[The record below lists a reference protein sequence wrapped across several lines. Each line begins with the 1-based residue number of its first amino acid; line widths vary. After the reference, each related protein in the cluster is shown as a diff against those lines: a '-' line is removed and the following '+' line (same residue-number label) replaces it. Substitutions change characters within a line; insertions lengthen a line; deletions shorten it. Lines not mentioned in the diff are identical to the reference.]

1 MRNPVLVAGDLVTA
15 YGRGIDAAWQGLLSG
30 RTALAVSGRI
40 AFPGGAD
47 KTPLGLVP
55 DVDPRSGPAVL
66 QMLEPMLRGLLPQ
79 IPAESLI
86 LLATTTGEIECL
98 EAATLKQAGAPA
110 IDASDP
116 GRLLEKLCA
125 LCGLP
130 RGRILSAACA
140 SSTIAVAQ
148 AAALISSGTEESV
161 LVIACDAVSEFVYAG
176 FATMNALDPAGARP
190 FDRDRQG
197 LNLGEA
203 AAVAL
208 VMSDARAARE
218 RRPVMGRIAGW
229 AASNDA
235 SHVTRPDTTGGQLAR
250 AARRA
255 MERAGVA
262 PDQIGFISA
271 HGTGTGYNDA
281 MEMAAFRSVFSARP
295 VFSLKGA
302 LGHTLGAAGLVE
314 ILICLRA
321 LSEGVVPPT
330 VGLRQPDDCA
340 SGWVS
345 ECPTPL
351 APDGCRA
358 ALTTNSGFGGINAAL
373 VLALDQVGP
382 DGPGLSSTLAFPAA
396 LLSSERISDG
406 NKQGEQASRL
416 FGDWPSRS
424 NRHMHGRDA
433 HAPCGLV
440 APADNFG
447 NEPPSSGIGWITGT
461 AYGLVRHGETLPRA
475 DKQAGAGIAGSV
487 DALFRHKIERFG
499 RFDPVSRMTCLACEL
514 ALQDAGVD
522 YSPEARQEI
531 GILGAGFE
539 GSLAANAVYFK
550 DYVESGRILAR
561 GNLFVYTLPT
571 APLGEA
577 AIHFG
582 FQGPLFSLISP
593 ATPLADALEAASAL
607 VKSGDA
613 PAMLVVQAGADSAV
627 AAFVTAESP
636 PLLDFL
642 ATLAAGSPQLSQLI
656 PKLTTHTEN
665 PGL

>member
-1 MRNPVLVAGDLVTA
+1 MNPVLVAGDLVTA
-15 YGRGIDAAWQGLLSG
+15 YGRGLDAAWRGLLSE
-30 RTALAVSGRI
+30 RTALAVSDRI
-40 AFPGGAD
+40 AFPVGSE
-47 KTPLGLVP
+47 KTPLGIVP
-55 DVDPRSGPAVL
+55 DVDPRSGPAVF
-66 QMLEPMLRGLLPQ
+66 QMLEPMLREVLPR
-79 IPAESLI
+79 IPSDTLI
-86 LLATTTGEIECL
+86 LLATTTGEIEHL
-98 EAATLKQAGAPA
+98 EASMLKQREAQP

-125 LCGLP
+125 LCGLA
-130 RGRILSAACA
+130 RGRVLSAACA
-140 SSTIAVAQ
+140 SSTLAVAQ
-148 AAALISSGTEESV
+148 AAALISSGAEESV

-176 FATMNALDPAGARP
+176 FATMNALDAEARP

-208 VMSDARAARE
+208 LMPAARATRE
-218 RRPVMGRIAGW
+218 GRPVLGTIAGW

-235 SHVTRPDTTGGQLAR
+235 THVTRPDTAGGQLER
-250 AARRA
+250 AIGQA
-255 MERAGVA
+255 MKRAGVA
-262 PDQIGFISA
+262 PEQVGFVSA

-281 MEMAAFRSVFSARP
+281 MEMAAFRSTLSARP
-295 VFSLKGA
+295 VFSVKGA

-330 VGLRQPDDCA
+330 IGLRRPDDCA
-340 SGWVS
+340 AGWVT
-345 ECPTPL
+345 ECPTRL
-351 APDGCRA
+351 AAGGIRA

-373 VLALDQVGP
+373 VLTLDKLGS
-382 DGPGLSSTLAFPAA
+382 DGTGLSIAPDLAARPLPA
-396 LLSSERISDG
+396 
-406 NKQGEQASRL
+406 
-416 FGDWPSRS
+416 
-424 NRHMHGRDA
+424 
-433 HAPCGLV
+433 
-440 APADNFG
+440 
-447 NEPPSSGIGWITGT
+447 GIGWITGT
-461 AYGLVRHGETLPRA
+461 TYGLMSRGESRARA
-475 DKQAGAGIAGSV
+475 DQRANGGSTGSV
-487 DALFRHKIERFG
+487 DALFRRKVERFG

-522 YSPEARQEI
+522 YSPDARQEI

-582 FQGPLFSLISP
+582 FQGPLFSLIST
-593 ATPLADALEAASAL
+593 ATPLADALQAATLL

-613 PAMLVVQAGADSAV
+613 PAILVVQAEAESAV
-627 AAFVTAESP
+627 AAFVTAESA
-636 PLLDFL
+636 PLLTL
-642 ATLAAGSPQLSQLI
+642 LSALAADNPRLSQLI

>member
-1 MRNPVLVAGDLVTA
+1 MNPVLVAGDLVTA

-30 RTALAVSGRI
+30 RTALAVSDRI
-40 AFPGGAD
+40 PFPGGTD
-47 KTPLGLVP
+47 KTPLGLVQ

-79 IPAESLI
+79 IPPDTLI
-86 LLATTTGEIECL
+86 LLATTTGEIEYL
-98 EAATLKQAGAPA
+98 EAATLKQSGAPA

-140 SSTIAVAQ
+140 SSTIAVGQ
-148 AAALISSGTEESV
+148 AAALISSGVEESV

-208 VMSDARAARE
+208 LMSEAPASRD
-218 RRPVMGRIAGW
+218 RRPVIGRIAGW

-255 MERAGVA
+255 MERAGVG

-281 MEMAAFRSVFSARP
+281 MEMAAFRSIFSARP
-295 VFSLKGA
+295 VFSVKGA

-351 APDGCRA
+351 AHEGVRA

-373 VLALDQVGP
+373 VLTVDQVGP
-382 DGPGLSSTLAFPAA
+382 DGAGPSSAPAFPAA
-396 LLSSERISDG
+396 PNGATLSGVER
-406 NKQGEQASRL
+406 ASRL
-416 FGDWPSRS
+416 LFSRQAGS
-424 NRHMHGRDA
+424 RDGRPTSQTD
-433 HAPCGLV
+433 LV
-440 APADNFG
+440 PLSADSL
-447 NEPPSSGIGWITGT
+447 SSGIGWITGT
-461 AYGLVRHGETLPRA
+461 AYGLVRHGETRPRA
-475 DKQAGAGIAGSV
+475 DKQPGAGIAGSV

-522 YSPEARQEI
+522 YSPAVRQEI

-582 FQGPLFSLISP
+582 FQGPLFSLISA
-593 ATPLADALEAASAL
+593 ATPLADALEAASLL
-607 VKSGDA
+607 VKNGDA
-613 PAMLVVQAGADSAV
+613 PAMLVVQAEADSAV
-627 AAFVTAESP
+627 AAFVTAEST

>member
-1 MRNPVLVAGDLVTA
+1 
-15 YGRGIDAAWQGLLSG
+15 
-30 RTALAVSGRI
+30 
-40 AFPGGAD
+40 
-47 KTPLGLVP
+47 
-55 DVDPRSGPAVL
+55 
-66 QMLEPMLRGLLPQ
+66 
-79 IPAESLI
+79 
-86 LLATTTGEIECL
+86 
-98 EAATLKQAGAPA
+98 
-110 IDASDP
+110 
-116 GRLLEKLCA
+116 
-125 LCGLP
+125 
-130 RGRILSAACA
+130 
-140 SSTIAVAQ
+140 
-148 AAALISSGTEESV
+148 V

-208 VMSDARAARE
+208 LMSDDRAARE
-218 RRPVMGRIAGW
+218 RRTVLGRIAGW

-255 MERAGVA
+255 MERAGVG

-281 MEMAAFRSVFSARP
+281 MEMAAFRSIFSARP
-295 VFSLKGA
+295 VFSVKGA

-340 SGWVS
+340 SGWVT

-351 APDGCRA
+351 AHEGVRA

-373 VLALDQVGP
+373 VLTLDQVGP
-382 DGPGLSSTLAFPAA
+382 DGAGPCSAPDCPADPNGANLS
-396 LLSSERISDG
+396 G
-406 NKQGEQASRL
+406 VEQASRL
-416 FGDWPSRS
+416 LFSLQPGSRD
-424 NRHMHGRDA
+424 GRPTSQTG
-433 HAPCGLV
+433 HNVVPLS
-440 APADNFG
+440 ADSR
-447 NEPPSSGIGWITGT
+447 SSGIGWITGA
-461 AYGLVRHGETLPRA
+461 AYGLVRHGETRPRA

-582 FQGPLFSLISP
+582 FQGPLFSLISA

-627 AAFVTAESP
+627 AAFVTAEST

-642 ATLAAGSPQLSQLI
+642 AMLAAGSPQLSQLI